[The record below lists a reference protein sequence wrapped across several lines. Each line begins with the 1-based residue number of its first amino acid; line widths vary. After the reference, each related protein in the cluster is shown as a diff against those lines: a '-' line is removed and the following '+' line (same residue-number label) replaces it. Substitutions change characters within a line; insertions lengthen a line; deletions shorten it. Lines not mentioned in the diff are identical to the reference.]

1 MVRLPATGI
10 EVDSLIA
17 PALESLLRARA
28 ELTALE
34 DAPPSSSRW
43 KEATPYQSQLA
54 LARRQVAVAEL
65 ALRSARL
72 RSLNVRL
79 EKVRGARRVSVVG
92 NMQPVPGELFVLPP
106 RPFPQPQL

>member
-1 MVRLPATGI
+1 MVRLPVTGI

-28 ELTALE
+28 DLTQLE
-34 DAPPSSSRW
+34 DAPPTSSRW

-72 RSLNVRL
+72 RALNVRL
-79 EKVRGARRVSVVG
+79 EKLRGARRASVVG
-92 NMQPVPGELFVLPP
+92 ELQPVPGELFVLPP

>member
-10 EVDSLIA
+10 EVDSLIL

-28 ELTALE
+28 DLTALE
-34 DAPPSSSRW
+34 EAPPTSSRW

-72 RSLNVRL
+72 RALNVRL
-79 EKVRGARRVSVVG
+79 EKLRGARRATVTADL
-92 NMQPVPGELFVLPP
+92 QPVPGELFTLPP
-106 RPFPQPQL
+106 RPFPQPHV